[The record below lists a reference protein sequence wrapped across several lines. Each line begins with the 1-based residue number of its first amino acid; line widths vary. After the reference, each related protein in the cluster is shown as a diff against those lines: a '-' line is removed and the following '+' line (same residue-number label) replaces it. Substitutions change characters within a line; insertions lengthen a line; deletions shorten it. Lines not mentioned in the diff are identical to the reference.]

1 MTNEL
6 NLPEGWEIKK
16 LGELYNITSSKRVY
30 KSEWRRSG
38 VPFYRAREIVK
49 LAQQGFVENE
59 LFITEEM
66 YDQYSV
72 KYDIPKEGDI
82 MVTGVGTLGICY
94 VVQNSDKFYFKDG
107 NIIWLKKKNGI
118 NSQFVEYAFKS
129 DFLRKQ
135 IDNTLG
141 ATVGTYTIIKAK
153 NTLIPTPSLPEQKR
167 IVAIL
172 DEAFENIAR
181 AKESAEKNLK
191 NANEIFE
198 SYLQSVFENK
208 GEGWGERNIQDV
220 VDSRCTLSYGIVQPG
235 NDFPN
240 GSPVIRPIDLKNK
253 FVHLTGLKLIDPK
266 LADSYKRT
274 ILRGGELLLCVR
286 GNTGIISIA
295 SEELKGANVTRG
307 IVPICFD
314 FKILSL
320 KFGYYQ
326 FISNFINRQIKEK
339 TYGTALMQINIR
351 DLRKLSMLIPS
362 ISEQQSIVTKLDAL
376 SAETKKLE
384 AIYTQKLADLEEL
397 KKSILQKAFNG
408 ELTEASA

>member
-6 NLPEGWEIKK
+6 NLPEGWEVKK
-16 LGELYNITSSKRVY
+16 LGELYDITSSKRVY
-30 KSEWRRSG
+30 KSEWKRNG

-49 LAQQGFVENE
+49 LAQQGFVDNE

-129 DFLRKQ
+129 DFVKKQ

-153 NTLIPTPSLPEQKR
+153 NTLIPIPSLSEQKR

-172 DEAFENIAR
+172 DEVFENIAKT
-181 AKESAEKNLK
+181 KESAEKNLK
-191 NANEIFE
+191 NANEVFE
-198 SYLQSVFENK
+198 IYLQSVLKNEK
-208 GEGWGERNIQDV
+208 LPIKTLGDVCEKVEYGSSSKSIKEGKIAVLRMGNIQNGRFNWDKLVYSDNLKENEKYLLKYNDV
-220 VDSRCTLSYGIVQPG
+220 LFNRTNSPELVGKTAIYKDEMPAIFAGYLIRIHRMVNLLDADYLNYYLNSGMAMNYGKSVTTSSVNQANINGTKLKSY
-235 NDFPN
+235 
-240 GSPVIRPIDLKNK
+240 PIPLPP
-253 FVHLTGLKLIDPK
+253 L
-266 LADSYKRT
+266 
-274 ILRGGELLLCVR
+274 
-286 GNTGIISIA
+286 
-295 SEELKGANVTRG
+295 
-307 IVPICFD
+307 
-314 FKILSL
+314 
-320 KFGYYQ
+320 
-326 FISNFINRQIKEK
+326 
-339 TYGTALMQINIR
+339 
-351 DLRKLSMLIPS
+351 
-362 ISEQQSIVTKLDAL
+362 SEQQLIVAKLDAL

-384 AIYTQKLADLEEL
+384 EIYTQKLADLEEL
-397 KKSILQKAFNG
+397 KKSILQKAFEG
-408 ELTEASA
+408 KLTDSEVTL